1 MNIYDRTETNVKNKL
16 VITSGERGGRGSR
29 KGMRLRECKLLCA
42 K

>member
-29 KGMRLRECKLLCA
+29 KVMRLRECKLLCA